1 MFPKSRQFTP
11 IPSGIALLSAVA
23 VAAVLA
29 GLPANPIAA
38 QTVTEKATR
47 DETVEVAKTDP
58 VMAAAMRKAQ
68 AKLPEFLAIAAAPKP
83 GMKGFGVKVAIRE
96 GGDAEY
102 FWIHPFTAT
111 DKLFSGVINNKPET
125 VHTVKMGQ
133 TITFDISQ
141 IVDWI
146 YIDNGEM
153 KGNYTGCA
161 ILASAL
167 PQEAEEFE
175 KRFSLKCDL

>member
-1 MFPKSRQFTP
+1 MP
-11 IPSGIALLSAVA
+11 IPGSKALLTAAA

-29 GLPANPIAA
+29 GLAAAPIAA
-38 QTVTEKATR
+38 QTLTEKAMR

-58 VMAAAMRKAQ
+58 AMAAAMRKAQ
-68 AKLPEFLAIAAAPKP
+68 AKLPDFLAIAAAPKP
-83 GMKGFGVKVAIRE
+83 GMKGFAVKVAIRD

-102 FWIHPFTAT
+102 FWIYRFTAT
-111 DKLFSGVINNKPET
+111 GRKFSGVINNKPET

-133 TITFDISQ
+133 TITFDVSQ

-167 PQEAEEFE
+167 PEEAEEFE